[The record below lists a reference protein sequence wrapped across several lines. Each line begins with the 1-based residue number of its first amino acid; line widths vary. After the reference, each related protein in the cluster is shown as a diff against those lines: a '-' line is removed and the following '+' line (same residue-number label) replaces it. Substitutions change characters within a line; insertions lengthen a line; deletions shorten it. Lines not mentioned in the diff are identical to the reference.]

1 MTFFKHGYK
10 NFVLYSST
18 MAFICSQLISKD
30 TRQIFLNIRSN
41 IKDNTLWFFS
51 SYFFKEKRKES
62 KIPITSFLMLEAKD
76 ANLKTIFSYSSIM
89 LLKEVI
95 GSVWAMNFKPWI
107 W

>member
-1 MTFFKHGYK
+1 
-10 NFVLYSST
+10 
-18 MAFICSQLISKD
+18 
-30 TRQIFLNIRSN
+30 
-41 IKDNTLWFFS
+41 
-51 SYFFKEKRKES
+51 
-62 KIPITSFLMLEAKD
+62 LEAKD